1 AGPIGENTGKTS
13 VRQAGVGGAAAA
25 VETATDS
32 PAAIDAIFGI
42 GIEAE
47 SVLGLKNVKRRKLVA
62 GAPEEFSAEQE
73 RMVDGAAERLP
84 TERGVGGIEVGQ
96 KIRGVKDRKS
106 TCLNSSHQII
116 SYAVFC

>member
-1 AGPIGENTGKTS
+1 MVWHVPHMAITIVATNLAKLAGPIGENTGKTS

-47 SVLGLKNVKRRKLVA
+47 RVMGLKRVSGKRWV
-62 GAPEEFSAEQE
+62 GAVQDRAMLE
-73 RMVDGAAERLP
+73 R
-84 TERGVGGIEVGQ
+84 ERGYMGWARREPV
-96 KIRGVKDRKS
+96 R
-106 TCLNSSHQII
+106 T
-116 SYAVFC
+116 AA